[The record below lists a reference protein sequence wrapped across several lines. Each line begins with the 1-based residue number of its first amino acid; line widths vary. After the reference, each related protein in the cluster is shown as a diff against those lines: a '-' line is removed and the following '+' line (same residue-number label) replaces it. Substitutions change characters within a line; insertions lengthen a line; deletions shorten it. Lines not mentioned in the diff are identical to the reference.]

1 MGSLIKR
8 DCDQANCAVQSL
20 SISDRVPNWEEMGA
34 TPGVFVR
41 VANKG
46 LIAAHFVRVA
56 NTRLSDGSFGS
67 LALAQDEHPRRMLVF
82 VRVANKG
89 LTRDRVC
96 KSEKQRT

>member
-1 MGSLIKR
+1 
-8 DCDQANCAVQSL
+8 
-20 SISDRVPNWEEMGA
+20 MGA

-67 LALAQDEHPRRMLVF
+67 LSLAQDEHPDRMLVF

-89 LTRDRVC
+89 LTRRGVS
-96 KSEKQRT
+96 KNEKHGT